1 MEHLLFSIN
10 AILPIFVVILIG
22 FILKQRGF
30 INDDFVNKASKIV
43 FNLALPAM
51 MFQEIAA
58 NPFNQTVDLK
68 LTVFVV
74 ATTIVSVL
82 FLSFI
87 SPRYLPKT
95 ADYTAFIQG
104 AYRSNFAL
112 IGLALI
118 NNISGEAAIAKAA
131 AVLAIILPVYNII
144 AVLILSKNG
153 DDHNHQPSKIAK
165 KILTNPLIIAAISG
179 ILFSFSGYS
188 LPIIIHT
195 PLNYFN
201 DLAMPLSLL
210 TLGGSID
217 LKKGS
222 QNLKPALCCSFY
234 RLLISPTIAL
244 SLGYLLGFRGDQLAI
259 ILIAFGAP
267 TAISSFT
274 MAYQM
279 QANHHLASAII
290 VISSTLSIFSL
301 FLFVFILR
309 YLGLV

>member
-10 AILPIFVVILIG
+10 AILPIFIVILIG

-43 FNLALPAM
+43 FNVALPAM

-68 LTVFVV
+68 LTAFVLV
-74 ATTIVSVL
+74 ATIISVL
-82 FLSFI
+82 ILSYF

-118 NNISGEAAIAKAA
+118 SNIGDDAAVAKAA
-131 AVLAIILPVYNII
+131 AVLAIILPLYNIL

-153 DDHNHQPSKIAK
+153 DDHNHQPAKIAK
-165 KILTNPLIIAAISG
+165 KILTNPLIIAALAG
-179 ILFSFSGYS
+179 ILFSFSGHS
-188 LPIIIHT
+188 LPTIIHI

-217 LKKGS
+217 IKKGS

-234 RLLISPTIAL
+234 RLIISPALAL
-244 SLGYLLGFRGDQLAI
+244 SMGYLLGLRGDQLAI
-259 ILIAFGAP
+259 VLIAFGAP

-290 VISSTLSIFSL
+290 VISSILSIISL

-309 YLGLV
+309 YLGLI